1 MKFTSITRKIIMSL
15 LGLFLVVFLIVHL
28 GVNLLLLSSNS
39 ELFNAAS
46 HFMATNPVIQVMQYV
61 LALGFIFHIILGI
74 VLTLQNNKARPKD
87 YAKNNSGANSSLES
101 RTMIYTGLLI
111 LLFLIIHLRNFF
123 FVIKFGEVPN
133 GGDYVLVTNLFGIW
147 YYALLYVVAFILLG
161 LHLNHGFQSA
171 FQSMGLNNKTWTPIL
186 KIIGTLYSVLIAGG
200 FSLIALYHF
209 FV

>member
-1 MKFTSITRKIIMSL
+1 
-15 LGLFLVVFLIVHL
+15 
-28 GVNLLLLSSNS
+28 
-39 ELFNAAS
+39 
-46 HFMATNPVIQVMQYV
+46 
-61 LALGFIFHIILGI
+61 
-74 VLTLQNNKARPKD
+74 
-87 YAKNNSGANSSLES
+87 
-101 RTMIYTGLLI
+101 MIYTGLLI

-147 YYALLYVVAFILLG
+147 YYTLLYVVAFILLG